1 MRRFSNHATHLL
13 TLVPALLTT
22 ATFAMVKRIRM
33 TCHSAADL
41 CLIAQDTCVKDK
53 DGKTKGHQANVSVAR
68 LDEKAGMITQ
78 QP

>member
-1 MRRFSNHATHLL
+1 MKRFPNHATHLL
-13 TLVPALLTT
+13 TLVSALLTT

-33 TCHSAADL
+33 TCHSVAAL
-41 CLIAQDTCVKDK
+41 CLIAQDTSVKDK
-53 DGKTKGHQANVSVAR
+53 DGKTKGQQANVSVAR